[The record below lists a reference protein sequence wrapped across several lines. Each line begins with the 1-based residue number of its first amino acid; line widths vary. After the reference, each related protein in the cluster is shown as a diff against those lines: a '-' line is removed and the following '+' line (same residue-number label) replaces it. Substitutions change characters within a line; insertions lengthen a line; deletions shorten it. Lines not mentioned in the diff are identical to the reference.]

1 MRKMKLITGEDFYN
15 RCEVSVY
22 DITEEKEKRRCKV
35 TVEYSAADVRQLRS
49 QGIEDLDAALEHYR
63 DWIYDIVKYYIT
75 DDWECAEGMDEVTD
89 IIAEH
94 IREYFEEGEK
104 R

>member
-1 MRKMKLITGEDFYN
+1 MLKMKLIQGEDFYN
-15 RCEVSVY
+15 RCEVCDY
-22 DITEEKEKRRCKV
+22 DITEGKEKRRCKV